1 MNVNKRSIYTVRLE
15 NDTYHFYQKIS
26 HLLLKL
32 PSESKLVIK
41 RESEYFLSSVR
52 IKVFVLL
59 SLLVLRKPF
68 SHIARIPSFPM
79 EDSIR
84 TEDFMFVLEGGKPLN
99 VDSFI
104 HCYAIHSECNLLNP
118 QFNLLEQ
125 EMSYLKQYMDCHSI
139 ELYQLENKL
148 FKNQALN
155 NFGIDF

>member
-1 MNVNKRSIYTVRLE
+1 MLKNQDIYTVRLE

-26 HLLLKL
+26 RLLLKL
-32 PSESKLVIK
+32 PPEGKLVIK
-41 RESEYFLSSVR
+41 RESEYFLSAVR

-68 SHIARIPSFPM
+68 SHIARIPSFPTD
-79 EDSIR
+79 DSIR

-99 VDSFI
+99 VDRFI

-118 QFNLLEQ
+118 QFNLLDQ
-125 EMSYLKQYMDCHSI
+125 EISYLKQYMDCHSI

-148 FKNQALN
+148 FKNQEVD
-155 NFGIDF
+155 NFEIDF